1 LEGAPEIR
9 PINIES
15 DKDLNQRA
23 DDEILHF
30 ENPTPDQTPMAN
42 EKVSKFKDDSQLSKI
57 LDVDAIKET
66 KSEHDDRESIDKGQV
81 KTE

>member
-15 DKDLNQRA
+15 DKDLNQRT

-42 EKVSKFKDDSQLSKI
+42 EKV
-57 LDVDAIKET
+57 
-66 KSEHDDRESIDKGQV
+66 
-81 KTE
+81 